1 MKKLTIIFLIGVFLF
16 FWAGGEGYCDEIL
29 FWPDCVKEAEKNHP
43 DLVSAREK
51 LNESKADKAI
61 TVSGI
66 LPQISVSGSQSTSR
80 TASGKDRPDSY
91 SYGVSGE
98 QLVFDGF
105 KLPYD
110 IASTSRDL
118 ESSQYSYK
126 VTSSDVRLQLR
137 TAFIDLLKAQELLGI
152 TETIALRR
160 SRNVELVKLRYEAG
174 REHKGALLT
183 AQANSAQ
190 ADFEAAQAKRNIS
203 VEQRRLI
210 KELGR
215 MKFSPIEVKGD
226 FAISSSDEQKPN
238 FEELAENTPFLR
250 ELIVQKESAR
260 FSLKSAKA
268 DLFPKIY
275 AVASAGRTSS
285 SWPPVNEQ
293 WSVGGKMSFSL
304 FEGGSNI
311 AKISK
316 AKALM
321 IKSMA
326 DERSGRDGVILTLEE
341 TYAQL
346 QDALDNVGVQKKF
359 LEASVERAK
368 IAQAQY
374 STGLISFDDWT
385 IIEDDLVKVK
395 KSFLNAQSDYLIVEA
410 VWVQAK
416 GGTLDE

>member
-1 MKKLTIIFLIGVFLF
+1 MFFL
-16 FWAGGEGYCDEIL
+16 AGGEGYCDEIL

-51 LNESKADKAI
+51 LNEAKADKAI
-61 TVSGI
+61 TISGI
-66 LPQISVSGSQSTSR
+66 LPQISASGSQLTSR
-80 TASGKDRPDSY
+80 TVSSSARPDSY

-110 IASTSRDL
+110 IVSASRDL

-137 TAFIDLLKAQELLGI
+137 TAFIGLLKAQELLGI
-152 TETIALRR
+152 TKTISERR
-160 SRNVELVKLRYEAG
+160 GRNVKLVKLRYEAG

-215 MKFSPIEVKGD
+215 MKFSPVKVNGNFTISLPDEEKPD
-226 FAISSSDEQKPN
+226 FEQ
-238 FEELAENTPFLR
+238 LAEATPFLR
-250 ELIVQKESAR
+250 ELIAQKESSR
-260 FSLKSAKA
+260 FSLKSVKA
-268 DLFPKIY
+268 DLFPKVY
-275 AVASAGRTSS
+275 ATASLGKTAS

-293 WSVGGKMSFSL
+293 WSVGGRLSFSL
-304 FEGGSNI
+304 FEGGSNLS
-311 AKISK
+311 KISK
-316 AKALM
+316 AKSALAQ
-321 IKSMA
+321 SMA

-341 TYAQL
+341 TWSQL
-346 QDALDNVGVQKKF
+346 RDALDYVSVQQKF
-359 LEASVERAK
+359 LEASIERAK

-374 STGLISFDDWT
+374 STGLISFDAWT

-395 KSFLNAQSDYLIVEA
+395 KFFLNAQADYLISEA
-410 VWVQAK
+410 VWVQAR
-416 GGTLDE
+416 GGALDE